1 MKKILIAAIL
11 ISLIAPM
18 GHCQENLTAVGFD
31 GEQWNKTLSMKVT
44 DTPPMRKSK
53 EVIRKFFL
61 RGIYEGYLIGLTTS
75 KLDEEQ
81 FAKYWNYYYHKGSY
95 KDIAHAVDRFYSD
108 PKNLKIPI
116 TEALMVIKLDITNPR
131 NASPEK
137 VLKQFRK

>member
-61 RGIYEGYLIGLTTS
+61 RGIYEGYLIGLTTA
-75 KLDEEQ
+75 DPVGEQ
-81 FAKYWNYYYHKGSY
+81 FDKHWNYYYHKGSY
-95 KDIAHAVDRFYSD
+95 KDIARAVDIFYSD
-108 PKNLKIPI
+108 PRNLKIPV
-116 TEALMVIKLDITNPR
+116 TEALLVIKMDITNPR
-131 NASPEK
+131 NPSPKK
-137 VLKQFRK
+137 VLEQFRK